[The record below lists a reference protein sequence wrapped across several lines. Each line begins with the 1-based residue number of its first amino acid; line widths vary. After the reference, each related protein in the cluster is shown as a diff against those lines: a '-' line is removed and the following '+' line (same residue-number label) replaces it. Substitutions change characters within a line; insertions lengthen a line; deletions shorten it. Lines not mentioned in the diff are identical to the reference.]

1 MNLQDM
7 QSKRQNAEALS
18 ITGAWGIGFLLIFSL
33 IVQLIFRSKILSGL
47 IQPLEQIYKVLK
59 DFTEGNDL
67 RRFVEQKDDLMEIK
81 KTGFLINTIL
91 DQPKNY
97 ISNSKPHC

>member
-1 MNLQDM
+1 
-7 QSKRQNAEALS
+7 
-18 ITGAWGIGFLLIFSL
+18 
-33 IVQLIFRSKILSGL
+33 VQLIFRSKILSGL

-81 KTGFLINTIL
+81 KTGFLINSIL
-91 DQPKNY
+91 DQPKNRNRK
-97 ISNSKPHC
+97 S